1 MRQLFSGERERHA
14 SVQPMNREDDQK
26 PAPRGPGENRGFLA
40 GIEEAIQGISSSAL
54 LMLAGT
60 GAFLALL
67 PAWLNYDIIS
77 RDGAFQYVPLA
88 QVFLEGRFLEGLMG
102 EVDPFFPLIIAG
114 IAWLTGLELELSGRI
129 ASYLA
134 FVLTAVGMYKV
145 GEILFRD
152 RMVSLLAVLFLI
164 TNRQLVDRS
173 IDCLKESLLL
183 CCIIWGN
190 YLVLKGI
197 SSIDK
202 KKLSLVLGALM
213 FFAGGLFRSTAL
225 VFLCAW
231 LIIWVFHEEKGRLA
245 RAALFIAP
253 VCGVL
258 AVWAVNPELPVFRKS
273 YQFGYFFVSSHG
285 AGHILRSGASAV
297 TKFFSTGNPLII
309 LLGLTGLYRYRRDYY
324 SGHLV
329 LVLVMFLLVLTFW
342 VFASDRYFL
351 APIMWIYPLAAFH
364 TLEIIRSGT
373 MLPRSFAVI
382 ALLSC
387 MVLWAHLSFTPPDPD
402 KLARRDAGEWI
413 LSRVGPGHEI
423 LSNRER
429 LAFYAKG
436 TGLPLDAFKKAPSS
450 KVLAIDTGEE
460 DGKMLQE
467 SLDSQGIL
475 PDKRFGSILIYLPRS
490 GDLDETER

>member
-1 MRQLFSGERERHA
+1 MGRWFSDEQERHVPA
-14 SVQPMNREDDQK
+14 QPMNREDDRK
-26 PAPRGPGENRGFLA
+26 PAPRGPGENQGFLA
-40 GIEEAIQGISSSAL
+40 GLEGAIQTMSSPAL
-54 LMLAGT
+54 LMLVGT

-77 RDGAFQYVPLA
+77 RDGAFQYAPLA
-88 QVFLEGRFLEGLMG
+88 QVFFEGRFLEGLMG

-114 IAWLTGLELELSGRI
+114 IAWLTGLEPELSGRI

-202 KKLSLVLGALM
+202 NRLFLALGALM

-231 LIIWVFHEEKGRLA
+231 LIIWIFHEDKGRFA
-245 RAALFIAP
+245 RAALFLAP
-253 VCGVL
+253 VCGAFV
-258 AVWAVNPELPVFRKS
+258 VWAVNPEMPVFRKS
-273 YQFGYFFVSSHG
+273 YQFGYFFVSSHS
-285 AGHILRSGASAV
+285 AGDILQSGANAV
-297 TKFFSTGNPLII
+297 VKFFSTGNPLII
-309 LLGLTGLYRYRRDYY
+309 LLGLAGLYRYRRDYY
-324 SGHLV
+324 TGHLA
-329 LVLVMFLLVLTFW
+329 LVLGMFLLILTFW
-342 VFASDRYFL
+342 IFASDRYFL
-351 APIMWIYPLAAFH
+351 APIMWLYPLAAFQA
-364 TLEIIRSGT
+364 LKIIRSGT
-373 MLPRSFAVI
+373 VLPRWFAVV

-387 MVLWAHLSFTPPDPD
+387 VIMWAHISFTPPDPD
-402 KLARRDAGEWI
+402 KLARRDAGEWV
-413 LSRVGPGHEI
+413 LSRLGPGHEI
-423 LSNRER
+423 LSNRDR

-436 TGLPLDAFKKAPSS
+436 TGLPLGAFNGTPMD
-450 KVLAIDTGEE
+450 KVLAIDTDEE

-467 SLDSQGIL
+467 KLDNQGIL
-475 PDKRFGSILIYLPRS
+475 PDKRFGSILIYLPRPGGS
-490 GDLDETER
+490 

>member
-1 MRQLFSGERERHA
+1 MGRWFSDEQERHVPA
-14 SVQPMNREDDQK
+14 QPMNREDDRK
-26 PAPRGPGENRGFLA
+26 PASRGPGENQGFLA

-202 KKLSLVLGALM
+202 KRLFLALGALM

-273 YQFGYFFVSSHG
+273 YQFGYFFVSSHSPG
-285 AGHILRSGASAV
+285 DILQSGANAV
-297 TKFFSTGNPLII
+297 AKFFSTGNPLII
-309 LLGLTGLYRYRRDYY
+309 LLGLAGLYRYRRDYY
-324 SGHLV
+324 TGHLA
-329 LVLVMFLLVLTFW
+329 LVLGMFLLILTFW
-342 VFASDRYFL
+342 IFASDRYFL
-351 APIMWIYPLAAFH
+351 APIMWLYPLAAFQA
-364 TLEIIRSGT
+364 LKIIRSGT
-373 MLPRSFAVI
+373 VLPRWFAVV

-387 MVLWAHLSFTPPDPD
+387 VIMWAHISFTPPDPD
-402 KLARRDAGEWI
+402 KLARRDAGEWV
-413 LSRVGPGHEI
+413 LSRLGPGHEI
-423 LSNRER
+423 LSNRDR

-436 TGLPLDAFKKAPSS
+436 TGLPLGAFNGTPMD
-450 KVLAIDTGEE
+450 KVLAIDTDEE

-467 SLDSQGIL
+467 KLDNQGIL
-475 PDKRFGSILIYLPRS
+475 PDKRFGSILIYLPRPGGS
-490 GDLDETER
+490 

>member
-1 MRQLFSGERERHA
+1 MST
-14 SVQPMNREDDQK
+14 QPMNREGDRE
-26 PAPRGPGENRGFLA
+26 PASHGPGERQGFLV
-40 GIEEAIQGISSSAL
+40 GLEGVIQTMSSPAL
-54 LMLAGT
+54 LMLVGAS
-60 GAFLALL
+60 AFLALL

-88 QVFLEGRFLEGLMG
+88 QVFLEGRFLEGLLG

-114 IAWLTGLELELSGRI
+114 IARLTGLEPELSGRI

-197 SSIDK
+197 SSIDRK
-202 KKLSLVLGALM
+202 RLFLALGALM

-231 LIIWVFHEEKGRLA
+231 LIIWIFHEEKGRLA
-245 RAALFIAP
+245 RAALFLAP

-258 AVWAVNPELPVFRKS
+258 VVWAVNPDLPVFKKS

-285 AGHILRSGASAV
+285 AGDILRSGANAV
-297 TKFFSTGNPLII
+297 AKFFSTGNPLVI

-324 SGHLV
+324 TGHLV
-329 LVLVMFLLVLTFW
+329 LVLGMFLLVLTFW
-342 VFASDRYFL
+342 IFASDRYFL
-351 APIMWIYPLAAFH
+351 APIMWLYPLAAFQA
-364 TLEIIRSGT
+364 LRIIREGAV
-373 MLPRSFAVI
+373 LPRSFAVI

-387 MVLWAHLSFTPPDPD
+387 VIMWAHISFTPPEPD
-402 KLARRDAGEWI
+402 KLARRDAGEWV
-413 LSRVGPGHEI
+413 LSRLGPGHEI

-436 TGLPLDAFKKAPSS
+436 TGLPLDAFNDSTARGQ
-450 KVLAIDTGEE
+450 VLAIDTGEE

-467 SLDSQGIL
+467 RLGSQGIL
-475 PDKRFGSILIYLPRS
+475 PDKRFGTILIYLPRS
-490 GDLDETER
+490 GGS